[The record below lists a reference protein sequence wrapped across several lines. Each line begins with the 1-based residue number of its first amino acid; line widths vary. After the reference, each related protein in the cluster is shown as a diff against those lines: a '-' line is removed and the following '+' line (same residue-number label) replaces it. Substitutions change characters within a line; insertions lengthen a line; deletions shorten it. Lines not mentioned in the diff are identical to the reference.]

1 MCPGWEVCRDLE
13 PYCTVW
19 AERGECKKNA
29 GYMSVI
35 CPRACRTCPEIAE
48 IAAGPAAAHAPHAL
62 VGLDVRGGRMVDA
75 VRLHCGPV
83 EDAGDRNA
91 RDEEAHVQAESL
103 VSEWFGGPGG
113 HECALTCDSRNLTDG
128 WRTGGVVQSVM
139 VSSGQ
144 RVDRLELTRC
154 SKDLEV

>member
-1 MCPGWEVCRDLE
+1 M
-13 PYCTVW
+13 
-19 AERGECKKNA
+19 
-29 GYMSVI
+29 
-35 CPRACRTCPEIAE
+35 
-48 IAAGPAAAHAPHAL
+48 
-62 VGLDVRGGRMVDA
+62 
-75 VRLHCGPV
+75 

-91 RDEEAHVQAESL
+91 RDEEDHVQAESL

-144 RVDRLELTRC
+144 RVDRLELARC
-154 SKDLEV
+154 SKGLEV

>member
-1 MCPGWEVCRDLE
+1 MCRDEE
-13 PYCTVW
+13 PHCTLW
-19 AERGECKKNA
+19 AERGECKANA

-48 IAAGPAAAHAPHAL
+48 IAAGPAAVHAPHAL
-62 VGLDVRGGRMVDA
+62 VGLDVRGGRVVDA

-91 RDEEAHVQAESL
+91 RDEEDHVQAESL

-144 RVDRLELTRC
+144 RVDRLELARC